1 MNTSSP
7 SSNGIVIGVD
17 VAQHTLD
24 IAASDSNRVEHV
36 IYDQATLGTLV
47 RRWRRHP
54 PQLIVME
61 ATGGLERPLAHHL
74 MRAGLP
80 VAIVNPAQI
89 RCFARAAGQTAK
101 TDAID
106 ARLIARYGQLMQPRP
121 SALPDE
127 HELKLAALVTRRRQV
142 VRMRAAEKNRLSRT
156 GDSAMRRL
164 IRQAITLYSNQLE
177 RLNSAIAAILE
188 TDETMRQ
195 RAAILQSVP
204 GVGATTAGAL
214 IAELPELGHANR
226 QEIEA
231 EIARIV
237 GVAPINRD
245 SGLMRGKRITGGGRA
260 HVRKTLY
267 MATLVAT
274 RHNPTIRTFYLRL
287 QAQGK
292 CKMTALVAAM
302 RKLLTILN
310 LMIRDNTPWNPQPN
324 T

>member
-17 VAQHTLD
+17 VAQNTLD
-24 IAASDSNRVEHV
+24 IATSDRTRVEHLA
-36 IYDQATLGTLV
+36 YDQATLNALV
-47 RRWRRHP
+47 RRWRRHT

-61 ATGGLERPLAHHL
+61 ATGGLERRLAHHL
-74 MRAGLP
+74 LRAGLA

-121 SALPDE
+121 SELPDE
-127 HELKLAALVTRRRQV
+127 HELKLTALISRRRQV
-142 VRMRAAEKNRLSRT
+142 VRMRTAEKNRLSRT
-156 GDSAMRRL
+156 GDPAMRRL

-177 RLNSAIAAILE
+177 RLNSEIAAILE
-188 TDETMRQ
+188 TNETMRQ

-204 GVGATTAGAL
+204 GVGATTAGTL

-226 QEIEA
+226 Q

-245 SGLMRGKRITGGGRA
+245 SGLMRGKRITGGGRT

-274 RHNPTIRTFYLRL
+274 RHNPTIRDFYLRL

-310 LMIRDNTPWNPQPN
+310 LMIRDNTSWNPQPN

>member
-7 SSNGIVIGVD
+7 LSNGIVIGVD
-17 VAQHTLD
+17 VAQDTLD
-24 IAASDSNRVEHV
+24 IATSDSNRVEHV
-36 IYDQATLGTLV
+36 VYDQTTLDALV
-47 RRWRRHP
+47 RRWRHHT

-61 ATGGLERPLAHHL
+61 ATGGLERRLAHHL
-74 MRAGLP
+74 LQAGLP

-106 ARLIARYGQLMQPRP
+106 ARLIARYGRLMQPRP
-121 SALPDE
+121 SELPNK
-127 HELKLAALVTRRRQV
+127 HELKLTALVRRRRQV
-142 VRMRAAEKNRLSRT
+142 IRTRTAERSRLSRT
-156 GDSAMRRL
+156 GDPAMRRL
-164 IRQAITLYSNQLE
+164 IRQAITLYSTQLE
-177 RLNSAIAAILE
+177 LINDEIAAILE
-188 TDETMRQ
+188 TNETMQQ
-195 RAAILQSVP
+195 RAAILRSVP
-204 GVGATTAGAL
+204 GVGPATAGAL
-214 IAELPELGHANR
+214 IAELPELGRANR
-226 QEIEA
+226 Q

-245 SGLMRGKRITGGGRA
+245 SGLMRGKRITSGGRA

-274 RHNPTIRTFYLRL
+274 RHNPTIRNFYLRL

-310 LMIRDNTPWNPQPN
+310 QMIRDNTPWNPQP
-324 T
+324 TT